1 MPCSAIPLFEIFL
14 HDASGAMDG
23 VRRTPDLFLSLIHIY
38 HHTATSFVQGLLQN
52 GFVLTD
58 FVEPRPDPSMMDLPG
73 MQDELRRP
81 MMLLLA
87 GRLERR

>member
-1 MPCSAIPLFEIFL
+1 MALFFTVGKPI
-14 HDASGAMDG
+14 DCPYWKS
-23 VRRTPDLFLSLIHIY
+23 
-38 HHTATSFVQGLLQN
+38 SFVQGLLQN

-87 GRLERR
+87 GRLDRR